1 MGSYTLQSI
10 GNLSLKCIVVVYKKS
25 EVAVV
30 SGSETDFEV
39 NLGGGNS
46 YVILALVKENINN
59 LFHT

>member
-10 GNLSLKCIVVVYKKS
+10 GNLNLKCMLVVYKEG

-39 NLGGGNS
+39 NLEGGNS
-46 YVILALVKENINN
+46 YAILALVKENFNN